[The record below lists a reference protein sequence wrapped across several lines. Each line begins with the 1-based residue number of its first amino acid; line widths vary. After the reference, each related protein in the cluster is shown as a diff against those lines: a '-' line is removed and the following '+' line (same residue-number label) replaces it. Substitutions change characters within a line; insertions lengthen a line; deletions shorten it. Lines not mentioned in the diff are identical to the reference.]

1 MDDIDPQRLVD
12 HLFSEGLG
20 GNPLLDCVFE
30 GLARAESRF
39 ALRFVPQRSHEERLT
54 GALLSELE
62 AGLFLVRDA
71 FQLLSTQ
78 RYGKAFELDFLHYDL
93 SRGGKIEKDTGGDLA
108 VILSVDLPDMP
119 SQLRYAAFQAK
130 KVNGSASIPKDQ
142 YQTLVAKF
150 GEAAAY
156 LFYDM
161 NVKTA
166 LPPMVVH
173 ASGMASQAAADLST
187 KSFSMSQSNVEDGIP
202 LSLWLLTRMVKGEI
216 GASASSFYEAMSQ
229 FSDSPLRGGRLAI
242 LSIGR
247 SITLQT
253 NNDNGMV
260 VDLGPTVA

>member
-1 MDDIDPQRLVD
+1 MPHKILWHYNAKNKITAQTNQWVMRF
-12 HLFSEGLG
+12 FSRKNRRIRYRGVKLG
-20 GNPLLDCVFE
+20 
-30 GLARAESRF
+30 
-39 ALRFVPQRSHEERLT
+39 
-54 GALLSELE
+54 
-62 AGLFLVRDA
+62 
-71 FQLLSTQ
+71 
-78 RYGKAFELDFLHYDL
+78 
-93 SRGGKIEKDTGGDLA
+93 

-119 SQLRYAAFQAK
+119 RQLRYAAFQAK
-130 KVNGSASIPKDQ
+130 KVNSSASIPKDQ

-166 LPPMVVH
+166 LPPMVVQ
-173 ASGMASQAAADLST
+173 ASAMEKQAAADSST
-187 KSFSMSQSNVEDGIP
+187 KSFSMSQSNVDDGIP
-202 LSLWLLTRMVKGEI
+202 LSLWLLTRMAKGEI

-260 VDLGPTVA
+260 VDLGPIQVVRK